1 MYDVLDHGFDIAE
14 SLEDNSRVSAP
25 EKTCLY
31 LCVPSCTFRDDRLSC
46 ANSSLFFRVSPTEVS
61 VDIIVKDF
69 SSEPPKYGRAEVFFT
84 AGASLA
90 SIFFYF
96 FSSFYMHYAFC
107 IPLPGLGLS
116 EKLLQKLA
124 QSAAAPF
131 LSVLRELNLEYLG
144 MLNARYVA

>member
-1 MYDVLDHGFDIAE
+1 MT
-14 SLEDNSRVSAP
+14 VSHAP
-25 EKTCLY
+25 IHLY
-31 LCVPSCTFRDDRLSC
+31 
-46 ANSSLFFRVSPTEVS
+46 FFRVSPTEVS